1 MEPLIESTVAT
12 LRADPK
18 VAGILLTGSQ
28 ARGDNIPG
36 SDLDFWVLL
45 TGVSVR
51 RFRAE
56 QQDGVW
62 TEFHFRNLV
71 QARELMRQN
80 PMELYSHLDGRILY
94 DEGGKLAEL
103 RAEAQHLY
111 DTFQVLEAD
120 RRALAQWLTSAKR
133 KLEAALQEGNLL
145 KVSFLASTASWKLME
160 GLWAANSKPVPPR
173 GAVFAHIH
181 PLETPLPHDELLQN
195 LFEAEPYIRA
205 KTSLTLM
212 DWVLGR
218 LANSV
223 EGRESRV

>member
-1 MEPLIESTVAT
+1 MEPLIETTVAT

-28 ARGDNIPG
+28 ARGDAIPG

-45 TGVSVR
+45 TGVSER

-80 PMELYSHLDGRILY
+80 PMELYSHLDGRILH

-103 RAEAQHLY
+103 RSEAEHLY
-111 DTFQVLEAD
+111 ETYQIPEAE
-120 RRALAQWLTSAKR
+120 RRALGQWLSSAKR
-133 KLEAALQEGNLL
+133 KLEAALREGNPL
-145 KVSFLASTASWKLME
+145 KVSYLVSTASWKLME
-160 GLWAANSKPVPPR
+160 GLWAANSKPVPPS
-173 GAVFAHIH
+173 GAVFAHIRA
-181 PLETPLPHDELLQN
+181 LQTPLPHEELLEK
-195 LFEAEPYIRA
+195 LFAAEPYIRA
-205 KTSLTLM
+205 QTSLMLM
-212 DWVLGR
+212 DWVLGQ
-218 LANSV
+218 LD
-223 EGRESRV
+223 